1 MELLKDLLDITKDL
15 LEIVVLVLTAWKL
28 TKKGDN

>member
-15 LEIVVLVLTAWKL
+15 LEIIVLVLTAWKL
-28 TKKGDN
+28 TKKDDN